1 MTFDSPTVVRQL
13 QTLERQLAEVAS
25 HREALRAA
33 WARGDRQGARHATAL
48 AERHVRAMAITTAQ
62 LKARVVSADD
72 LGVALESL
80 SELALRAARLVV
92 LTELGTLRALVH
104 TLPAVAPVRPLSWGR
119 FWGIDDL
126 TACVRAELDQITA
139 SWRALRGQADS
150 ERPAYRAALHAAHG
164 SMRAL
169 GTASEFARFLWE
181 GRSRTDWPPMLA
193 AAARM
198 SIAMTLRIDV
208 EPDRPLLVYVTL
220 PEDRATEQA
229 S

>member
-1 MTFDSPTVVRQL
+1 
-13 QTLERQLAEVAS
+13 
-25 HREALRAA
+25 
-33 WARGDRQGARHATAL
+33 
-48 AERHVRAMAITTAQ
+48 MAIATAQ

-72 LGVALESL
+72 LGAALESL

-92 LTELGTLRALVH
+92 FAELATLRALVD
-104 TLPAVAPVRPLSWGR
+104 TLPEVAPPRRLSWGR

-126 TACVRAELDQITA
+126 TVCVRAELDQITA
-139 SWRALRGQADS
+139 SWRALRSQADS
-150 ERPAYRAALHAAHG
+150 ERPAYRAALHAAHA

-181 GRSRTDWPPMLA
+181 GRSRTDWPPLQTTCDH
-193 AAARM
+193 M
-198 SIAMTLRIDV
+198 SIALTLRIDV
-208 EPDRPLLVYVTL
+208 EPDRPLLVYVTQ